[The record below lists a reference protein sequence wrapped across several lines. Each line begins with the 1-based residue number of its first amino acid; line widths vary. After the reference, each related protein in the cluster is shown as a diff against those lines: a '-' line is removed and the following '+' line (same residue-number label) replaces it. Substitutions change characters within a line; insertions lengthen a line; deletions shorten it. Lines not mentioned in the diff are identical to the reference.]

1 MFNFNL
7 LLLFLGIIIQ
17 IKTEIIVPFKTLEP
31 NNLTEENYIQKIFDN
46 NIYIE
51 ILIGTPEQKVKLF
64 IKLDQFHSFI
74 TSNHVKNV

>member
-64 IKLDQFHSFI
+64 IKLD
-74 TSNHVKNV
+74 